1 MRVRSVIMGRV
12 WVCVCYSAT
21 VRYTLFIFLYFW
33 FIFIRIKKDQDQG
46 KEKCHSKSMM
56 SKEANER
63 LKRDTQYMTLRQNA
77 EGKIR
82 EKGLKLV

>member
-12 WVCVCYSAT
+12 WVCVWYSAT

-56 SKEANER
+56 SKESNER
-63 LKRDTQYMTLRQNA
+63 LKRDTHHMTFRQNT

-82 EKGLKLV
+82 ERGLKAV